1 MELLLLITNLNDQT
15 IKDYCVQVKL
25 PVDLFFP
32 SRTGENLTIIY
43 QGASDNDSWDIS
55 SNILKSKLQLTY
67 NTDNK
72 KYKFEI
78 GNVTFN
84 TPNFYD
90 NGVTKVYGDGEK
102 AAEIEKVK
110 EAENII
116 YDKLPDILKAPKG
129 YDKFSWTTVPKF
141 SWVGARASN
150 KGEEGTMQFTSP
162 LWEVYSSARSGYKGM
177 KDGYYDEWFKD
188 EWFKSVQNGL
198 KEMKKEGIEPL
209 DFKMIEWEKLV
220 LAITVAGYDA
230 RNIEAYDLID
240 IIFNED

>member
-78 GNVTFN
+78 
-84 TPNFYD
+84 
-90 NGVTKVYGDGEK
+90 
-102 AAEIEKVK
+102 IE
-110 EAENII
+110 N
-116 YDKLPDILKAPKG
+116 
-129 YDKFSWTTVPKF
+129 S
-141 SWVGARASN
+141 
-150 KGEEGTMQFTSP
+150 
-162 LWEVYSSARSGYKGM
+162 
-177 KDGYYDEWFKD
+177 
-188 EWFKSVQNGL
+188 
-198 KEMKKEGIEPL
+198 
-209 DFKMIEWEKLV
+209 
-220 LAITVAGYDA
+220 ITDT
-230 RNIEAYDLID
+230 NP
-240 IIFNED
+240 